1 MSFRLTGLSPHPFR
15 HLFGLS
21 DEELA
26 KHGAKRYVA
35 DTKPGYPDRIEMR
48 DAEPGETLIL
58 LNYIHQPADNAYHA
72 SHAIFVRE
80 GAETAY
86 DRTNEIPEAMRLRHL
101 SLRAFDADH
110 LMGTRPV
117 AGHKVEDVIDACLP
131 IRKCL
136 STPLCEAR
144 LLCGTHRPSA
154 YALRV
159 PHVTMSN
166 STKPTTAARACPMM
180 SPLGKGNCFQW

>member
-1 MSFRLTGLSPHPFR
+1 MSFRITGLSPHPFR

-35 DTKPGYPDRIEMR
+35 DSTPGYPDRIEVR

-58 LNYIHQPADNAYHA
+58 LNYIHQPADNPYRA

-86 DRTNEIPEAMRLRHL
+86 DRINEIPDAMRLRQI
-101 SLRAFDADH
+101 SLRAFDADD
-110 LMGTRPV
+110 LMVDADLVDGR
-117 AGHKVEDVIDACLP
+117 EIESVIERFFADP
-131 IRKCL
+131 HI
-136 STPLCEAR
+136 
-144 LLCGTHRPSA
+144 A
-154 YALRV
+154 YIQAHYAKRGCY
-159 PHVTMSN
+159 
-166 STKPTTAARACPMM
+166 AARIDR
-180 SPLGKGNCFQW
+180 S